1 MNEAIE
7 QDYHGKVFDSNCIT
21 PGTEFMYK
29 VDKVLEYMIHKK
41 ISEDPL
47 WRNTKVVYSSH
58 SDPGE
63 GEHKIMKFIRGLVTD
78 PNYNSNERHCIYGLD
93 ADLILLSLSLHDVNI
108 ILLREIINFFSFAD
122 NQKIDDRAVAKVCN
136 TFSLFRQS
144 TWQVLHIAALRTYL
158 LYDLT
163 PTDNSWMLEI
173 DKERLIDDFV
183 FLMIL
188 LGDDFLPELPSLDI
202 NEGSIQLIVNL
213 YKYN

>member
-1 MNEAIE
+1 M
-7 QDYHGKVFDSNCIT
+7 
-21 PGTEFMYK
+21 
-29 VDKVLEYMIHKK
+29 
-41 ISEDPL
+41 
-47 WRNTKVVYSSH
+47 
-58 SDPGE
+58 
-63 GEHKIMKFIRGLVTD
+63 
-78 PNYNSNERHCIYGLD
+78 
-93 ADLILLSLSLHDVNI
+93 
-108 ILLREIINFFSFAD
+108 
-122 NQKIDDRAVAKVCN
+122 
-136 TFSLFRQS
+136 
-144 TWQVLHIAALRTYL
+144 HIAALRTYL